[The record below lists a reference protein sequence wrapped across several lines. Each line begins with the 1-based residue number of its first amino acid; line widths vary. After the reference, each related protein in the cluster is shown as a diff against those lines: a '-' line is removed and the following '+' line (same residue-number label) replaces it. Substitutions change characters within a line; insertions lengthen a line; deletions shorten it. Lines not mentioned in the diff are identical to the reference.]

1 MAEVAR
7 VTGGGMD
14 FIDLKSQYRRL
25 REPINRRIQAVL
37 DHAQFVLGPEVEELE
52 ERLAGL
58 VGANHCISVSSGTDA
73 LLIALMA
80 LEVGPGD
87 EVITTPFTF
96 IATAEAIALLGA
108 TPVFVDID
116 RRTYNIDPNLIE
128 SALTER
134 TRAIMAVSL
143 FGQCADFDRINEIG
157 DRHDV
162 AVIEDAAQ
170 SLGATY
176 RERYSCGLTSLA
188 AASFYPS
195 KPLGCYGEGGAV
207 FAVDDAL
214 SQSVRELRVHGQ
226 DRSYHHTRVG
236 LNGRMATLQAAIVLA
251 KLDVFADELD
261 ARQQVARR
269 YEALI
274 EGSLRRLHSGACVV
288 RPPYVEPH
296 NGSVFAQ
303 YTIEVPNRSA
313 VRKFMASRDIPTAV
327 HYPVPLH
334 LQPAYAAADSSER
347 FPIAED
353 VAHRVISLPMHPYL
367 EEDDQVRVVTAL
379 RDAVTR
385 G

>member
-1 MAEVAR
+1 
-7 VTGGGMD
+7 MD
-14 FIDLKSQYRRL
+14 FIDLKTQYRRL

-37 DHAQFVLGPEVEELE
+37 DHGQFVLGAEVAELE
-52 ERLAGL
+52 QRLAAL
-58 VGANHCISVSSGTDA
+58 VGAGHCISVSSGTDA

-80 LEVGPGD
+80 LDVGPGD

-96 IATAEAIALLGA
+96 IATAEAIALLRA

-116 RRTYNIDPNLIE
+116 RRTCNIDPNLIE
-128 SALTER
+128 SAVTER

-143 FGQCADFDRINEIG
+143 FGQCADFDRINQIG
-157 DRHDV
+157 DRHGIT
-162 AVIEDAAQ
+162 VIEDAAQ

-176 RERYSCGLTSLA
+176 KGRYSCGLSSLA

-207 FAVDDAL
+207 FTDDAAL
-214 SQSVRELRVHGQ
+214 AQSVRELRVHGQ

-236 LNGRMATLQAAIVLA
+236 LNGRLATLQAAILLA
-251 KLDVFADELD
+251 KLDVFADELN

-274 EGSLRRLHSGACVV
+274 EQAFVGCAPEHVV

-296 NGSVFAQ
+296 NCSVFAQ
-303 YTIEVPNRSA
+303 YTIEVPNRSN
-313 VRKFMASRDIPTAV
+313 VREFMASRDIPTAV

-334 LQPAYAAADSSER
+334 LQPAYVAEDASQR
-347 FPIAED
+347 FPIAEE
-353 VAHRVISLPMHPYL
+353 VAQRVISLPMHPYL
-367 EEDDQVRVVTAL
+367 EEGDQVRVVTAL

-385 G
+385 V

>member
-1 MAEVAR
+1 MAEVAK

-25 REPINRRIQAVL
+25 RDPINRRIQAVL

-52 ERLAGL
+52 ERLASL

-73 LLIALMA
+73 LLISLMA

-128 SALTER
+128 PAVTER
-134 TRAIMAVSL
+134 TRAIVAVSL

-176 RERYSCGLTSLA
+176 RERYSCGLTSQA

-207 FAVDDAL
+207 FANQEVLA
-214 SQSVRELRVHGQ
+214 QAVRELRVHGQ

-274 EGSLRRLHSGACVV
+274 EEAFADCAPEHLV

-296 NGSVFAQ
+296 NCSVFAQ

-313 VRKFMASRDIPTAV
+313 VREFMASRDIPTAV

-334 LQPAYAAADSSER
+334 LQPAYAEADSNER

-353 VAHRVISLPMHPYL
+353 VAHRVIGLPMHPYL
-367 EEDDQVRVVTAL
+367 DEDDQARVVTAL
-379 RDAVTR
+379 RDAVKR
-385 G
+385 D

>member
-7 VTGGGMD
+7 VTGDGMD

-37 DHAQFVLGPEVEELE
+37 DHAQFVLGPEVLELE
-52 ERLAGL
+52 ERLARL
-58 VGANHCISVSSGTDA
+58 VGANHCITVSSGTDA

-80 LEVGPGD
+80 LDVGPGD

-96 IATAEAIALLGA
+96 IATVEAIALLGA
-108 TPVFVDID
+108 KPVFVDID

-128 SALTER
+128 PAVTER

-170 SLGATY
+170 SLGAIY
-176 RERYSCGLTSLA
+176 KERYSCALSSLA

-207 FAVDDAL
+207 FADSDAL
-214 SQSVRELRVHGQ
+214 AQSARELRVHGQ

-274 EGSLRRLHSGACVV
+274 EEAFADYAPEHAV

-296 NGSVFAQ
+296 NCSVFAQ

-313 VRKFMASRDIPTAV
+313 VREFMASRDIPTAV

-334 LQPAYAAADSSER
+334 LQPAYAVADSSER

-367 EEDDQVRVVTAL
+367 HEDDQVRVVKAL

-385 G
+385 N

>member
-1 MAEVAR
+1 
-7 VTGGGMD
+7 MD
-14 FIDLKSQYRRL
+14 FIDLKSQYRRI
-25 REPINRRIQAVL
+25 REPVNRRIQAVL
-37 DHAQFVLGPEVEELE
+37 EHAQFVLGPEVEELE
-52 ERLAGL
+52 ERLASL
-58 VGANHCISVSSGTDA
+58 VDADHCISVSSGTDA

-80 LEVGPGD
+80 LDVGQGD

-128 SALTER
+128 TAVTER
-134 TRAIMAVSL
+134 TRAIVAVSL

-162 AVIEDAAQ
+162 TVIEDAAQ

-176 RERYSCGLTSLA
+176 KERNSCALSSLA

-207 FAVDDAL
+207 FAGDDAL
-214 SQSVRELRVHGQ
+214 SQSIRELRVHGQ

-236 LNGRMATLQAAIVLA
+236 LNGRMATLQAAILLA
-251 KLDVFADELD
+251 KLDVFADELH

-274 EGSLRRLHSGACVV
+274 EEGFADCAPEHAV

-296 NGSVFAQ
+296 NCPVFAQ

-313 VRKFMASRDIPTAV
+313 VREFMASRDIPTAV

-385 G
+385 D

>member
-25 REPINRRIQAVL
+25 RDPIDRRIQAVL
-37 DHAQFVLGPEVEELE
+37 DHAQFVLGPEVDELE
-52 ERLAGL
+52 ERLARL
-58 VGANHCISVSSGTDA
+58 VGANHCITVSSGTDA

-80 LEVGPGD
+80 LDVGPGD

-128 SALTER
+128 PAVTER

-207 FAVDDAL
+207 FADSDAL
-214 SQSVRELRVHGQ
+214 AQSARELRVHGQ

-251 KLDVFADELD
+251 KLDIFADELD

-274 EGSLRRLHSGACVV
+274 VEAFADCAPEHAV

-296 NGSVFAQ
+296 NCSVFAQ

-313 VRKFMASRDIPTAV
+313 VREFMASRDIPTAV

-334 LQPAYAAADSSER
+334 LQPAYAAQDSSER

-353 VAHRVISLPMHPYL
+353 VAQRVICLPMHPYL
-367 EEDDQVRVVTAL
+367 EEDDQVRVVKAL

-385 G
+385 N

>member
-1 MAEVAR
+1 
-7 VTGGGMD
+7 MD
-14 FIDLKSQYRRL
+14 FIDLKTQYRRL

-52 ERLAGL
+52 ERLASI
-58 VGANHCISVSSGTDA
+58 VGANHCVTVSSGTDA

-80 LEVGPGD
+80 LDVGPGD
-87 EVITTPFTF
+87 EVITSPFTF
-96 IATAEAIALLGA
+96 IATAEAIVLLGA

-116 RRTYNIDPNLIE
+116 RRTYNIDPELIE
-128 SALTER
+128 PAVTER

-157 DRHDV
+157 DRHGIT
-162 AVIEDAAQ
+162 VIEDAAQ

-176 RERYSCGLTSLA
+176 KGRYSCALSSLA

-207 FAVDDAL
+207 FADDDAL
-214 SQSVRELRVHGQ
+214 AQASRELRVHGQ
-226 DRSYHHTRVG
+226 DRNYHHTRVG
-236 LNGRMATLQAAIVLA
+236 LNGRMHTLQAAIVLA
-251 KLDVFADELD
+251 KLDVFEDELD
-261 ARQQVARR
+261 ARQQVAGQ

-274 EGSLRRLHSGACVV
+274 EQAFAGCAPEHMV
-288 RPPYVEPH
+288 RPPYVELH
-296 NGSVFAQ
+296 NRSVFAQ

-313 VRKFMASRDIPTAV
+313 VREFMSSRDIPTAV
-327 HYPVPLH
+327 HYPMPLH
-334 LQPAYAAADSSER
+334 QQPAYAAEDSSTR

-353 VAHRVISLPMHPYL
+353 VAQRVISLPMHPDL
-367 EEDDQVRVVTAL
+367 AQGDQARVVSAL

-385 G
+385 S

>member
-25 REPINRRIQAVL
+25 RDPIDRRIQAVL
-37 DHAQFVLGPEVEELE
+37 DHAQFVLGPEVDELE
-52 ERLAGL
+52 ERLARL
-58 VGANHCISVSSGTDA
+58 VGANHCITVSSGTDA

-80 LEVGPGD
+80 LDVGPGD

-128 SALTER
+128 PAVTER

-207 FAVDDAL
+207 FADDDAL
-214 SQSVRELRVHGQ
+214 SQSARELRVHGQ

-251 KLDVFADELD
+251 KLDIFADELD

-274 EGSLRRLHSGACVV
+274 EVAFADCAPEHAV

-296 NGSVFAQ
+296 NCSVFAQ
-303 YTIEVPNRSA
+303 YTIEVLNRSA
-313 VRKFMASRDIPTAV
+313 VREFMASRDIPTAV

-334 LQPAYAAADSSER
+334 LQPAYAVEDASHR
-347 FPIAED
+347 FPVAED
-353 VAHRVISLPMHPYL
+353 VAQRVISLPMHPYL
-367 EEDDQVRVVTAL
+367 EEDDQVRVVKAL

-385 G
+385 N

>member
-1 MAEVAR
+1 MAEVAK

-25 REPINRRIQAVL
+25 RDPINRRIQAVL
-37 DHAQFVLGPEVEELE
+37 EHAQFVLGPEVDELE
-52 ERLAGL
+52 QRLASL
-58 VGANHCISVSSGTDA
+58 VGANHCITVSSGTDA

-80 LEVGPGD
+80 LDVGPGD

-176 RERYSCGLTSLA
+176 KERYSCGLSSLA

-207 FAVDDAL
+207 FADNEAL

-236 LNGRMATLQAAIVLA
+236 LNGRMATLQAAILLA

-274 EGSLRRLHSGACVV
+274 GEAFADCAPERVV

-313 VRKFMASRDIPTAV
+313 VREFMASRDIPTAV

-379 RDAVTR
+379 RDSVTR